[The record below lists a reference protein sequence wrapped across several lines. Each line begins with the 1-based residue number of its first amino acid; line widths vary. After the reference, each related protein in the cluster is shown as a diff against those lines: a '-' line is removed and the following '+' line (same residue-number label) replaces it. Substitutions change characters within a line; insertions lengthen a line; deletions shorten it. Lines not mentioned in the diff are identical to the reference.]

1 MILKPGLP
9 AVPRCLLALCAASL
23 SASVLAQGQPA
34 AFAGTGDSYAGDH
47 IRVFTHVIGFK
58 ESRPGAQPDRCAP
71 RDSGLAIRHE
81 AEGVLTVRFYDIPKV
96 TEEELKKTKLG
107 EACLAAGLV
116 SVDSSYTIAK
126 KDLLAHDFKR
136 SGFTFG
142 GLVVPFKFRLGGD
155 NAVTSSSTVAPYV
168 GLTSRHL
175 QFFGVSL
182 NPVVTA
188 GVGFVPIV
196 NPATGASETKS
207 AFSFGAGFVMTSS
220 KNEQFSAGLLF
231 GRDVLSKS
239 DRALDPN
246 ADKPWLSFYLGVAM

>member
-1 MILKPGLP
+1 M
-9 AVPRCLLALCAASL
+9 R
-23 SASVLAQGQPA
+23 
-34 AFAGTGDSYAGDH
+34 
-47 IRVFTHVIGFK
+47 RV
-58 ESRPGAQPDRCAP
+58 
-71 RDSGLAIRHE
+71 
-81 AEGVLTVRFYDIPKV
+81 
-96 TEEELKKTKLG
+96 
-107 EACLAAGLV
+107 
-116 SVDSSYTIAK
+116 
-126 KDLLAHDFKR
+126 
-136 SGFTFG
+136 TFG

-155 NAVTSSSTVAPYV
+155 NAITSSSTVAPYV
-168 GLTSRHL
+168 GFTSRHL

-182 NPVVTA
+182 NPVITG

-196 NPATGASETKS
+196 NPATGQSETKS